1 VRIALKKLRAVIR
14 EELQHISEEVS
25 LSNVGRDLTDTQL
38 KALDPDVLADYLLE
52 RGLIDAPEDSDPE
65 VAAKRLRWLAK
76 SWGTPI
82 HEAIRDVD
90 WHKNTYNFARAI
102 LRDLPHY
109 NQIEVAVTCIRE
121 VLYEVSSDGDDRPRE
136 TFTAIE
142 GWLKNPCRETV
153 TRVRDAMGGIAY
165 AAEANSEAD
174 AAVYYVAEAIY
185 ARSIGSLNTAIAE
198 VAEALGG
205 ADIREIILEAALN
218 ACLY

>member
-1 VRIALKKLRAVIR
+1 MRIALKKLRAVIR
-14 EELQHISEEVS
+14 EELERISEEVS
-25 LSNVGRDLTDTQL
+25 LSNVGRDLTDAQL
-38 KALDPDVLADYLLE
+38 KALNPDVLADYLLE

-102 LRDLPHY
+102 LEPLPHY
-109 NQIEVAVTCIRE
+109 NKIEVAVTCIRE
-121 VLYEVSSDGDDRPRE
+121 VLYEVSSEGDDRPRE

-142 GWLKNPCRETV
+142 GWLQNPCAET
-153 TRVRDAMGGIAY
+153 TSGVRAANAGFVATY
-165 AAEANSEAD
+165 AAAAD
-174 AAVYYVAEAIY
+174 AAVYYAAEAIF
-185 ARSIGSLNTAIAE
+185 APNIGSPNAAIAE
-198 VAEALGG
+198 VAAALGG